1 VATTSQPAPVRQL
14 RHIERTPAQ
23 QRVLTA
29 ALELFADYGVSG
41 TSLQMI
47 ADRIGVTKAAVYHQF
62 PTKDEI
68 VLAVA
73 EREMA
78 PLEDA
83 VERAEAQPSLVE
95 ARQALLVQVIDMAVS
110 RRRWVR
116 ALQNDPVMV
125 RLLAQ
130 HEPLAALMQRTY
142 GLLLGDGGPQPR
154 VRMAVMGAT
163 IGASVVHPLV
173 ADLDD
178 DTLRRE
184 LVAAAYRLF
193 DLGG

>member
-1 VATTSQPAPVRQL
+1 MATRRPAPLRQL
-14 RHIERTPAQ
+14 RSAERTAAQ
-23 QRVLTA
+23 LRVLTA
-29 ALELFADYGVSG
+29 ALELFAEHGVSG

-47 ADRIGVTKAAVYHQF
+47 ADRIGVTKAAVYHQY
-62 PTKDEI
+62 KSKEEI

-78 PLEDA
+78 PLEEA
-83 VERAEAQPSLVE
+83 LERAEAQRSRAL
-95 ARQALLVQVIDMAVS
+95 ARDALLAELIDTAVA

-130 HEPLAALMQRTY
+130 HEPLAELMERMY
-142 GLLLGDGGPQPR
+142 GLLLGDGRPKTR
-154 VRMAVMGAT
+154 VRIALLGAT
-163 IGASVVHPLV
+163 IGAAVVHPLV

-178 DTLRRE
+178 DTLKSE
-184 LVAAAYRLF
+184 LLDAARRLF
-193 DLGG
+193 DLAG

>member
-1 VATTSQPAPVRQL
+1 MVTAAQPARL
-14 RHIERTPAQ
+14 RSLRTIERTPAQ
-23 QRVLTA
+23 QRVLSA
-29 ALELFADYGVSG
+29 ALELFADHGVSG

-68 VLAVA
+68 VVAVA

-95 ARQALLVQVIDMAVS
+95 ARRELLVEVIDLAVS

-125 RLLAQ
+125 RLLAED
-130 HEPLAALMQRTY
+130 EPLAALMQRLY
-142 GLLLGDGGPQPR
+142 GLLLGDGGLQPR
-154 VRMAVMGAT
+154 VRVAVMGAM

-178 DTLRRE
+178 ETLRRE
-184 LVAAAYRLF
+184 LLAAAGRLF
-193 DLGG
+193 DLDG